1 MAKRL
6 IIILALAMLVG
17 LTAAAY
23 AEVQNVKVSGDILAE
38 GIVRH
43 NLILRDSDNAWQKSG
58 DYDGYNR
65 NIDGLMSHVRVRVD
79 ADLTDN
85 VSATVRLLNERMWGG
100 EYDTDSAAHGNT
112 TEIAL
117 DLAYATMKEFLY
129 SPLTLTIGRQEL
141 HFGNDLIV
149 GDVNTNGLT
158 AGHTT
163 GSGEYLPKALDDLS
177 LRKSFDAIRATLN
190 YDPLVVDMVYAK
202 VGESKVDTKDDV
214 DLFGGNAAYS
224 VNKDFSVEAYYWE
237 KLQQKAGRS
246 LSSTG
251 GLWTTYPTRANND
264 TTRTIGALMRYSGI
278 KNLTTS
284 LEGAMQFGT
293 KVNNTTLYPDDLLN
307 DGGERHRKAYAIQ
320 AIASYNLSDVSS
332 QIKEY
337 DPVIGGSYSWLSG
350 DGWKKRSHTYAGW
363 DPMYEN
369 QSGGTL
375 FNKIVGFSNAQILN
389 LNASAKPMEDVTL
402 KIDYYYLR
410 LLRPYRDA
418 ATDGNLQMVNL
429 TGVAGDPTY
438 CMKDGKKSLGNE
450 VDASLIYDYTEDV
463 QLGLTAGWFIPGDAF
478 DETNDKTASQ
488 VIGSMKVTF

>member
-38 GIVRH
+38 GLIRH
-43 NLILRDSDNAWQKSG
+43 QLTLRSKDQRWDGAAN
-58 DYDGYNR
+58 YDGYNR
-65 NIDGLMSHVRVRVD
+65 DIDGLMSHVRVRVD

-100 EYDTDSAAHGNT
+100 EYDAETIQDGHT
-112 TEIAL
+112 TEVTL

-149 GDVNTNGLT
+149 GDVNTNGLS
-158 AGHTT
+158 AGHATA
-163 GSGEYLPKALDDLS
+163 EYLPRALDDLS
-177 LRKSFDAIRATLN
+177 LRKSFDAIKATLN
-190 YDPLVVDMVYAK
+190 YDPLVVDLVYAK
-202 VGESKVDTKDDV
+202 VGEAEVDDRDDT

-224 VNKDFSVEAYYWE
+224 VNKDFSIEGYYWE
-237 KLQQKAGRS
+237 KLIQKAGGALNKTVGS
-246 LSSTG
+246 IPSGTPYYG
-251 GLWTTYPTRANND
+251 TTSHDD
-264 TTRTIGALMRYSGI
+264 TTRTLGLLARYSGI
-278 KNLTTS
+278 KNLTAS
-284 LEGAMQFGT
+284 MEGAMQFGSH
-293 KVNNTTLYPDDLLN
+293 VNNTTLYPDDLLN
-307 DGGERHRKAYAIQ
+307 NGGVRRRKAFALQ
-320 AIASYNLSDVSS
+320 AIASYNLSDL
-332 QIKEY
+332 IKQYE
-337 DPVIGGSYSWLSG
+337 PVLGGSYSWLSG
-350 DGWKKRSHTYAGW
+350 DGWKRNSQTYSGW

-389 LNASAKPMEDVTL
+389 INASAKPMEDVTL

-410 LLRPYRDA
+410 LLRPYRG
-418 ATDGNLQMVNL
+418 DGALAPVAVNL

-438 CMKDGKKSLGNE
+438 TMKEGKKGLGNE

-478 DETNDKTASQ
+478 DTNNDKTASQ